1 MQRDFDGLEETVG
14 EEGWKQAR
22 NALFFSLD
30 FLENSTHNPMRYCIQ
45 ASVLL
50 LFCGICMCVMCVH
63 LP

>member
-1 MQRDFDGLEETVG
+1 MQLVKKDRSKLET
-14 EEGWKQAR
+14 
-22 NALFFSLD
+22 LFFFSLD